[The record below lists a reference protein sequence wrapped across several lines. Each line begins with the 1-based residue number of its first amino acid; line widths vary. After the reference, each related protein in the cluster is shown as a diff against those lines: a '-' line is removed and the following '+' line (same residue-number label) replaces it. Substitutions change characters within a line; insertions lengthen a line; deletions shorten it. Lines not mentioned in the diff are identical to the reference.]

1 MQVLRQRGL
10 IWDNLW
16 WDKKI
21 AQLEGKFRI
30 ETRPLSKTYLLR
42 NLNSGELQV
51 FASFG
56 KLLVG
61 LGKIRNFPLL
71 DEHLLGDEGHYY
83 LRLRALLDI
92 ESLPSPLRP
101 WKPAPD
107 ALEAGF
113 DIRNAR
119 TTLVDGVY
127 LLDADISFVFSEEAL
142 EAIENGVPVTIILE
156 MQVLRQRGLI
166 WDNLWWDKKIAQL
179 EGKFRI
185 ETRPLSKT
193 YLLRNLN
200 SGELQVFASFGK
212 LLVGLGKIRN
222 FPLLDEHL
230 LGDEGHYYL
239 RLRALL
245 DIESLPSPL
254 RPWAYV
260 SALWRLESDWYR
272 WPIER

>member
-1 MQVLRQRGL
+1 MHCL
-10 IWDNLW
+10 
-16 WDKKI
+16 
-21 AQLEGKFRI
+21 ASI
-30 ETRPLSKTYLLR
+30 ER
-42 NLNSGELQV
+42 V
-51 FASFG
+51 
-56 KLLVG
+56 
-61 LGKIRNFPLL
+61 
-71 DEHLLGDEGHYY
+71 
-83 LRLRALLDI
+83 RLRAWPAVWLAMCSLLLVI
-92 ESLPSPLRP
+92 TESSTSL
-101 WKPAPD
+101 PD

-156 MQVLRQRGLI
+156 MQVLRQHGLI

-200 SGELQVFASFGK
+200 SGELQVFPSFGE

-254 RPWAYV
+254 RPWAYL
-260 SALWRLESDWYR
+260 SALWRLESDWYQ